1 MRSRDVL
8 AGQGVGL
15 PLENRYEHVSTMLK
29 PLTSFEGDEVPPRVQ
44 RALAALAARLE
55 QAKGSRL
62 VLTLED
68 LAELDAVRAGLVVDA
83 LSVFE
88 VHLVITAR
96 DWARQ
101 IPSEW
106 QQSVK
111 ERLVTPYRDF
121 ARAIR
126 DRAPEAA
133 QFLARQDVPAIAA
146 RWGQALAP
154 ERVHVVAVPPSGSDP
169 ARLFELFAQVIDI
182 DPATLEVAG
191 GRNPSLGYEQAE
203 TLRRVNVALGDR
215 LMDLRREYRWAVRQ
229 LIYRGALVKQ
239 SGVPLRLPPEL
250 AAWCQ
255 EATAMQAEQLTA
267 RGYDVVGSADH
278 LVSMPAETAEL
289 VEVSDA
295 RVAEVAVAALADVA
309 CVRFRELKDAERD
322 ATARPAAAAAADP
335 APVRADDPSGPAVDR
350 VRTAKPPPVRRLGAA
365 LRRAVGRGQTH
376 A

>member
-1 MRSRDVL
+1 MRSRDALV
-8 AGQGVGL
+8 GQAVGL
-15 PLENRYEHVSTMLK
+15 PLENRYGHVSTLLK
-29 PLTSFEGDEVPPRVQ
+29 PLTSFSGDDVPPRSE
-44 RALAALAARLE
+44 RALAALVARLE
-55 QAKGSRL
+55 QTEGSRL
-62 VLTLED
+62 LLTLED
-68 LAELDAVRAGLVVDA
+68 LAELDAVRAALVIDA

-88 VHLVITAR
+88 VHLIITAR

-126 DRAPEAA
+126 DRTPEAA
-133 QFLARQDVPAIAA
+133 LFLARQDVPAIAG
-146 RWGQALAP
+146 RWGSALAP

-169 ARLFELFAQVIDI
+169 ARLFELFAQVIDF

-203 TLRRVNVALGDR
+203 TLRRINVALGDR

-239 SGVPLRLPPEL
+239 SGTPIRLPPEL
-250 AAWCQ
+250 AAWCH
-255 EATAMQAEQLTA
+255 EATATQAEELTA

-289 VEVSDA
+289 SEVSDA
-295 RVAEVAVAALADVA
+295 EVAEVAVSALADVA
-309 CVRFRELKDAERD
+309 CVRFREVKEAERD
-322 ATARPAAAAAADP
+322 ATARPAAAQAADP
-335 APVRADDPSGPAVDR
+335 EPVESNVPSGRAVDR
-350 VRTAKPPPVRRLGAA
+350 IRTAVPPPVRRVGGA
-365 LRRAVGRGQTH
+365 LRRLGRGQTH
-376 A
+376 G